1 MYKTKSL
8 PSNLNCLELSIK
20 KIKSFDNF
28 NDLIL
33 KGQIKYISYGKY
45 VNQNKNTT
53 KKERQNALKNH
64 FYNYNF

>member
-8 PSNLNCLELSIK
+8 PSNLNYLELSIK
-20 KIKSFDNF
+20 KVKSFDNF

-53 KKERQNALKNH
+53 KKERQNAFKKSFL
-64 FYNYNF
+64 